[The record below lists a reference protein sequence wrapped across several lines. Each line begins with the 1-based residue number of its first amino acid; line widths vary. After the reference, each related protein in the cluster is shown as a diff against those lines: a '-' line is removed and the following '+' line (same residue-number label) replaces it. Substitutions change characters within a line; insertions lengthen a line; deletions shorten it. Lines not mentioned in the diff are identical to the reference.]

1 MQCCGAEGDGGVASD
16 RLTGVR
22 RRPGKASIQT
32 KLVLPGTN
40 RDSLL
45 DSNVSLTQCAR
56 KQRNS
61 QQQCKK
67 RGRERFYM
75 VFFILFWKD
84 FLYVTKKKKKTEKK
98 IHGSIKGGY

>member
-1 MQCCGAEGDGGVASD
+1 M
-16 RLTGVR
+16 R
-22 RRPGKASIQT
+22 RSGKASIQT

-45 DSNVSLTQCAR
+45 GSNVSWTHCPR

-67 RGRERFYM
+67 KGRERDFIWYFSFY
-75 VFFILFWKD
+75 FG
-84 FLYVTKKKKKTEKK
+84 KT
-98 IHGSIKGGY
+98 SYM

>member
-1 MQCCGAEGDGGVASD
+1 M
-16 RLTGVR
+16 R
-22 RRPGKASIQT
+22 RSGKASIQT

-45 DSNVSLTQCAR
+45 GSNVSLTHCPR

-67 RGRERFYM
+67 KGRERFYM

-84 FLYVTKKKKKTEKK
+84 FLYVTEEKKLKKK